1 MVQLEREPNYVTADW
16 VLLRANRLYRENIP
30 FGFTYQHLWL
40 VLGNAYFADRLVE
53 LDAELLAKL
62 QGAFEMDS
70 GRLPFPC

>member
-30 FGFTYQHLWL
+30 VGFTYQHLWL

-70 GRLPFPC
+70 GRLPIPC